1 MKLLAEGDLSPA
13 TINRILATVRVMFN
27 YAVRMGELETNPISP
42 VTELKETPRV
52 RGILTTVWHNDLRP
66 NTMNLLAA
74 SGGLWLG
81 EVEASQAKHFH
92 PDHVEARHSWDDKFG
107 RSEPKWGSAR
117 IIPIPNWAS

>member
-52 RGILTTVWHNDLRP
+52 RG
-66 NTMNLLAA
+66 M
-74 SGGLWLG
+74 SG
-81 EVEASQAKHFH
+81 
-92 PDHVEARHSWDDKFG
+92 
-107 RSEPKWGSAR
+107 
-117 IIPIPNWAS
+117 II